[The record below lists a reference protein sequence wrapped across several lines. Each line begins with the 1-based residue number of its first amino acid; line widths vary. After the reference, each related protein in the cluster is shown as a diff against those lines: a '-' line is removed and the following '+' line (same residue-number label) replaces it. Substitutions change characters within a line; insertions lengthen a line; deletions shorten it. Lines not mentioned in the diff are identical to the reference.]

1 MNEQVV
7 RVVIAVA
14 ASLVASE
21 SVLAHHS
28 FAAEF
33 DAKQP
38 VKLEGTLTKIEWVSP
53 HAWLY
58 IDVKDGT
65 GKVANWGIEL
75 GAPNGLLR
83 LGWTRNS
90 VKVGDVISVEGSR
103 ARDGS
108 TVANARS
115 ITMNGKRM
123 FAGSS
128 QSVAP

>member
-38 VKLEGTLTKIEWVSP
+38 VKLEGTLTKIEWVNP

-58 IDVKDGT
+58 IDVKDET

-90 VKVGDVISVEGSR
+90 VKVGDVITVEGSR